1 MDSNAEL
8 DAFAAA
14 FAAERDE
21 YLSKHERKPSPTKS
35 GYTPPEL
42 PRKKPTTSADAPKP
56 EGRPSVKRKKKAT
69 PPKEKGVYRVHLR
82 VREKRIAVDNVFTY
96 VSNKISRLEAELDAR
111 KAAKDAGWNIVSILL
126 DIERLPGS

>member
-8 DAFAAA
+8 EAFAAA

-21 YLSKHERKPSPTKS
+21 YLSKHERKPSPTKRRNAS
-35 GYTPPEL
+35 PEL
-42 PRKKPTTSADAPKP
+42 PHKKPTSADAPKS
-56 EGRPSVKRKKKAT
+56 EGRTSVKRKKKAT

-126 DIERLPGS
+126 DIERLPDS